1 MQDST
6 ENNRS
11 VAYKMLAIEAIII
24 GLIALILVLGARVEI
39 AFSVGLGGVAFIVPN
54 AYFAKNVFRH
64 SAADSPHLAVR
75 WLYVGEVIKILAT
88 VLIFTFS
95 FLFVEKL
102 NVPALILTYVSM
114 LILNLLG
121 NSILMTN
128 QTNMAAEL
136 DKKNGD

>member
-1 MQDST
+1 MQDSI

-24 GLIALILVLGARVEI
+24 CFVAIIIVLGARIEI
-39 AFSVGLGGVAFIVPN
+39 AISIFLGGVAFIIPN
-54 AYFAKNVFRH
+54 AYFTKYVFRH
-64 SAADSPHLAVR
+64 SAAESPHLAVR
-75 WLYVGEVIKILAT
+75 WFFVGEVIKILAT

-95 FLFVEKL
+95 FMFIKKL

-114 LILNLLG
+114 FILNLLG
-121 NSILMTN
+121 NSILMNN
-128 QTNMAAEL
+128 QTDMAAEL